1 MAHYNSV
8 HIDAMRPK
16 LHSLDWLQDKLGGSE
31 PLEPH
36 TFPVNDGFKLV
47 IPGDWA
53 KHADQEVVP
62 GASICTA
69 HNGTEYPLTKAA
81 ILEAGALGG
90 IPRDHAQKVLP
101 SLFEQE
107 TNWWMQEGLGD
118 ISFKLL
124 KDAGGTV
131 LGVTRATI
139 NPFSNLALLDEL
151 VNGLRRK
158 YGEGAE
164 LLVDYKTHH
173 DLELTNF
180 RLIVPG
186 DVRVITG
193 SRIADDTW
201 STGINFRNSLIGLK
215 PPQLDGYLFRWWC
228 TNGCYDTMSTMTA
241 PRRQIKDQADA
252 IEWAKFAVDE
262 VLGGLETTLDGVQEL
277 TGIPVEGD
285 VAVVLSDL
293 FVQHGVPKAERTRVL
308 NSMADLGGE
317 LNMYDV
323 QNAITSAA
331 NMDGLSPRTV
341 DILLSTGGHVAHAN
355 TGRCAACRR
364 ILPEGYVIP
373 GQQTGEAAAGAAELH
388 THLPPESGMDTQAA
402 QDNGIIG

>member
-1 MAHYNSV
+1 MVHYNSV
-8 HIDAMRPK
+8 HIDQMRDK
-16 LHSLDWLQDKLGGSE
+16 LHSLDWLQEKLGASE
-31 PLEPH
+31 PLVPH
-36 TFPVNDGFKLV
+36 AFPVNDGFKLV
-47 IPGDWA
+47 VPGDWA

-62 GASICTA
+62 GASIVTA
-69 HNGTEYPLTKAA
+69 HSGTEYPLTKAA
-81 ILEAGALGG
+81 ILETGALGG

-107 TNWWMQEGLGD
+107 ANWWMQEGLGD
-118 ISFKLL
+118 ANFKLL
-124 KDAGGTV
+124 KGADDTV

-151 VNGLRRK
+151 TAGLRRK
-158 YGEGAE
+158 YGADAE
-164 LLVDYKTHH
+164 LLVDYKSHH
-173 DLELTNF
+173 DLELTSF

-186 DVRVITG
+186 DVRVISG
-193 SRIADDTW
+193 SRVADDTW
-201 STGINFRNSLIGLK
+201 SAGINFRNSLIGLK
-215 PPQLDGYLFRWWC
+215 PPQLDAYLLRWWC

-277 TGIPVEGD
+277 TAIPVEGD

-293 FVQHGVPKAERTRVL
+293 FTQHAVPKAERTRIL

-317 LNMYDV
+317 LTMYDV
-323 QNAITSAA
+323 QNAVTAAA

-355 TGRCAACRR
+355 TGRCASCRR

-373 GQQTGEAAAGAAELH
+373 GQQTGEAAPGEMGEH
-388 THLPPESGMDTQAA
+388 EH
-402 QDNGIIG
+402 